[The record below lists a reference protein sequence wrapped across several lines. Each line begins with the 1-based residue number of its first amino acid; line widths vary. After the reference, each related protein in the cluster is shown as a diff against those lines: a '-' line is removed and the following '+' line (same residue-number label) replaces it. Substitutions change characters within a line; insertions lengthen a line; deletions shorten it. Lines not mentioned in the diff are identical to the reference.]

1 MEQKTKKSSLRIET
15 YGTIDELSSH
25 IGLLLEYVKT
35 IEPKPNIDQ
44 TDLKT
49 NLSKIQNKLFCL
61 SSEIASTNNNLADNI
76 LIKAPDILE
85 LEKQIDFMSEC
96 LPALKNFI
104 LPGGSISSA
113 QAHICRCVCR
123 KSERKIVELSEKE
136 GLRSDLIIYLNRLS
150 DLFFLR

>member
-1 MEQKTKKSSLRIET
+1 MKIYTKTGDTGTTSLGCGTKTKKSSLRIET

-85 LEKQIDFMSEC
+85 LENK
-96 LPALKNFI
+96 
-104 LPGGSISSA
+104 
-113 QAHICRCVCR
+113 
-123 KSERKIVELSEKE
+123 
-136 GLRSDLIIYLNRLS
+136 
-150 DLFFLR
+150 